1 MQPIVLAPVEQEGER
16 ELPRTDAD
24 FADPGCPI
32 CAGALHASLRKV
44 KCSSSGES
52 FGILRC
58 EVCGLGKTW
67 PAPSDLAPY
76 YADYHGGRHG
86 PTVERCDKRRIS
98 VVSESTRAQKPG
110 SLLDIGC
117 GDGSFLLAAQN
128 SGWQVQG
135 TEFNPQSARQ
145 KGLVVVT
152 DISEIPTSAQFDC
165 ITLWHSLEHLS
176 DPVNTLRSL
185 RSRLSP
191 TGVLLIS
198 VPDIDGLQAKFFG
211 RRWFHLDVPRHLFHY
226 NRKSLSALLQATGFC
241 SVRRWHLE
249 FEYDV
254 MGWAQSALN
263 SLLPTP
269 NVFVHL
275 LMGRSPRCSTAEK
288 VVSYIAGVL
297 FAALA
302 LPLVAMG
309 ALFSRGATLVV
320 AAQPCDSNPA

>member
-1 MQPIVLAPVEQEGER
+1 MRACARWNAPAAGKVLTSCAVRLAGWARPRPELSR
-16 ELPRTDAD
+16 SCALLCRLPRRKTR
-24 FADPGCPI
+24 PYRR
-32 CAGALHASLRKV
+32 ALRQ
-44 KCSSSGES
+44 
-52 FGILRC
+52 
-58 EVCGLGKTW
+58 
-67 PAPSDLAPY
+67 
-76 YADYHGGRHG
+76 
-86 PTVERCDKRRIS
+86 RRIS
-98 VVSESTRAQKPG
+98 VVLESTRAQKPG

-128 SGWQVQG
+128 NGWQVQG
-135 TEFNPQSARQ
+135 TEFNPQPARQ

-152 DISEIPTSAQFDC
+152 DISEIPTTAQFDC

-198 VPDIDGLQAKFFG
+198 VPDIDGLQAKLFG
-211 RRWFHLDVPRHLFHY
+211 HQCFISMCRDTCFITSRT
-226 NRKSLSALLQATGFC
+226 SLSALLQATGFC
-241 SVRRWHLE
+241 PVRRWHLE
-249 FEYDV
+249 FEYDL

-269 NVFVHL
+269 NVFLHL

-288 VVSYIAGVL
+288 VVSYVAGVL
-297 FAALA
+297 IAALA
-302 LPLVAMG
+302 LPLVAAG

-320 AAQPCDSNPA
+320 ATHPCDLPN